1 MSATPIA
8 KLAVVITPGA
18 ASALILVRR
27 TVWLMRSAAIKPHY
41 QASRVL
47 ISTPYCLVP
56 LAVEGATPKREGCV
70 VAFVIVTILSA
81 K

>member
-1 MSATPIA
+1 M
-8 KLAVVITPGA
+8 
-18 ASALILVRR
+18 
-27 TVWLMRSAAIKPHY
+27 
-41 QASRVL
+41 
-47 ISTPYCLVP
+47 STPYYREP